1 MIRHKTHIITLLIL
15 LCIMIL
21 PTESYANSNKD
32 KIYKNIYV
40 GNINI
45 SELTKQEAIDKLTC
59 EIYTKKEMKFLY
71 NEAMYSLK
79 VDDIELNYNI
89 KETVDKA
96 YNVGRNKSIIENTK
110 TKINLKMG
118 DKISFKLEPKYNT
131 EMIDQYV
138 QTISKELDKQ
148 PIDASI
154 KIENENI
161 QVINETNGLEVD
173 KTKLKAIIVDKIE
186 EINFKEESI
195 PTNSIKPKYTHE
207 KLSNINSVLGK
218 YETKFNSNNY
228 NRTNN
233 IWIATSKTN
242 NILLD
247 SNEEFSFNQITGKRN
262 TQQGFKEAPIIIN
275 GEMKKG
281 VGGGICQVSST
292 IYNAALYSGLE
303 ITQAR
308 NHSIPSAYI
317 QKGRDATVSYGSVDL
332 KFKNIYKYPVL
343 IQNKIVNNKVITT
356 IYGNDQ
362 CKKQIDIVTEV
373 IDVIP
378 NKTIVK
384 RTKNMYDDEK
394 YIKEKGRKGYKV
406 KTYRVYKNENGEI
419 SDKEL
424 INESYYPPMNK
435 IIIKGTKSRNNGIII

>member
-1 MIRHKTHIITLLIL
+1 
-15 LCIMIL
+15 MIL

-59 EIYTKKEMKFLY
+59 EIYTKKEIKFLY

-110 TKINLKMG
+110 TKINLKMV

-373 IDVIP
+373 IDV
-378 NKTIVK
+378 
-384 RTKNMYDDEK
+384 
-394 YIKEKGRKGYKV
+394 
-406 KTYRVYKNENGEI
+406 
-419 SDKEL
+419 
-424 INESYYPPMNK
+424 
-435 IIIKGTKSRNNGIII
+435 